1 MSGEGQLAAAAGAR
15 RRCEWARSELM
26 IDYHDREW
34 GAPVHDDRRHF
45 EFLIL
50 EGAQA
55 GLSWETVLRRRD
67 GYRRAF
73 ADFDPEKVARF
84 DGRAVRRLLADK
96 GIIRNRAKIQSAIQN
111 ARLFADVQREFGSFD
126 AYIWG
131 FAPRRTRTPRRLSD
145 IPAQTDE
152 AVALSKDL
160 RRRGFVF
167 VGPVI
172 MYAHMQ
178 AVGVVN
184 DHVVGCFRR
193 TEVAK
198 LLSVGKAARGSVRTR
213 GNGAQRL
220 RQASGQ

>member
-1 MSGEGQLAAAAGAR
+1 
-15 RRCEWARSELM
+15 M
-26 IDYHDREW
+26 IEYHDREW
-34 GAPVHDDRRHF
+34 GLPDHDDRRHF

-67 GYRRAF
+67 AYRRAF
-73 ADFDPEKVARF
+73 ADYDPEKVARF
-84 DGRAVRRLLADK
+84 DDRAVRRLLADS
-96 GIIRNRAKIQSAIQN
+96 GIIRNKAKIRSAIGN
-111 ARLFADVQREFGSFD
+111 ARLFVDVQREFGSFD

-131 FAPRRTRTPRRLSD
+131 FAPRRARAPRRLSD
-145 IPAQTDE
+145 IPAQTEE

-193 TEVAK
+193 AEVGK
-198 LLSVGKAARGSVRTR
+198 PLSAGKAAGASVESAR
-213 GNGAQRL
+213 QRSREM